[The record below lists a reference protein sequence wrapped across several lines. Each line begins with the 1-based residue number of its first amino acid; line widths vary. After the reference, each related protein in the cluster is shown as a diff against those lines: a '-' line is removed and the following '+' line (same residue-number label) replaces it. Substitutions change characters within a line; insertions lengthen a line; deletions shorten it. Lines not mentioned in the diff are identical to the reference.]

1 MLDDTL
7 VIWGGEFG
15 RTPMAQGSGRDHHI
29 KGFSMWF
36 AGGGIKGGV
45 SHGATDDLGYNA
57 EKDVVTV
64 HDFHATLLHLFGI
77 DYRKFSYK
85 FQGLDFR
92 LTGVEPAK
100 VVKPILA

>member
-1 MLDDTL
+1 
-7 VIWGGEFG
+7 
-15 RTPMAQGSGRDHHI
+15 MAACGLELGDEPGS
-29 KGFSMWF
+29 S
-36 AGGGIKGGV
+36 AV
-45 SHGATDDLGYNA
+45 TAVVAAASECHGATDDLGYNA

-92 LTGVEPAK
+92 LTGVEPAQ